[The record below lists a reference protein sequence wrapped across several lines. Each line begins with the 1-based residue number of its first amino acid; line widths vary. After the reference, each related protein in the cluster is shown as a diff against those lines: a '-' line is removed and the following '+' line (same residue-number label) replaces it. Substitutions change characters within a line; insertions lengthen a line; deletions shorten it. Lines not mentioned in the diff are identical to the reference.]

1 MASLGI
7 ISVNAQ
13 TLDVLSCTIQV
24 SENIAESRPR
34 YDLNDMPAAV
44 VIFPETGDRQMEFR
58 GNVIGETIKDGD
70 RHIVYLADRTKR
82 LHIYCAGF
90 IPMEIDF
97 TDYADSQRGLVG
109 GSTYCISFAATSPAK
124 KDYGTGSNVLIFDAD
139 VPLSKVIVNGETWP
153 VSGQTAKRLV
163 PFGEYSYEVYADSYE
178 TIEGK
183 TEVVN
188 TFGNQ
193 VVKLE
198 FKKNSK

>member
-1 MASLGI
+1 MLLMASLGI

-13 TLDVLSCTIQV
+13 TLNVLSCTIQV

-34 YDLNDMPAAV
+34 YDLNDIPAAV

-58 GNVIGETIKDGD
+58 GNVIG
-70 RHIVYLADRTKR
+70 
-82 LHIYCAGF
+82 
-90 IPMEIDF
+90 
-97 TDYADSQRGLVG
+97 
-109 GSTYCISFAATSPAK
+109 
-124 KDYGTGSNVLIFDAD
+124 
-139 VPLSKVIVNGETWP
+139 
-153 VSGQTAKRLV
+153 
-163 PFGEYSYEVYADSYE
+163 E